1 MSGNNDAVAQVTE
14 QEKDF
19 YMIQLMKLRKEFY
32 LFEMAALLLN
42 VNPQKIRLIKHN
54 ESDKA
59 GKPMLVNSYVD
70 PENKEQTIQRPHPKN
85 VFYQE
90 LRKSMIDA
98 VNYGDIELFGDE
110 LDNFIRCQA
119 DSRHDS
125 FLLTHDDT
133 HWITGKC
140 AGDFTTL
147 NRYAVQAWVE
157 KFNFETNFFEAKK
170 PAELPLP
177 RYLDKNHPEHS
188 LELGIAIEAWE
199 RFSDL
204 GITHPKRY
212 LQEWFKEQYTSLSNE
227 AKIRIAEMINWNK
240 KGGATSNAYTKATY
254 QQALDKEITTF
265 STQPKQ

>member
-85 VFYQE
+85 AFYQE
-90 LRKSMIDA
+90 LRKAMIDA
-98 VNYGDIELFGDE
+98 VDYGDIELVGDA
-110 LDNFIRCQA
+110 LDNFIRCQQNNM
-119 DSRHDS
+119 DFNRS
-125 FLLTHDDT
+125 
-133 HWITGKC
+133 TGKC

-188 LELGIAIEAWE
+188 IELGIAIEAWE

-204 GITHPKRY
+204 GISHPKDY
-212 LQEWFKEQYTSLSNE
+212 LEKWLKEKHESLSDK
-227 AKIRIAEMINWNK
+227 AIDRIKTVINWNRS
-240 KGGATSNAYTKATY
+240 GGAPTDGLKSAIY

>member
-85 VFYQE
+85 AFYQE
-90 LRKSMIDA
+90 LRKAMIDA
-98 VNYGDIELFGDE
+98 VDYGDIELVGDA
-110 LDNFIRCQA
+110 LDNFIRCQQNNM
-119 DSRHDS
+119 DFNRS
-125 FLLTHDDT
+125 
-133 HWITGKC
+133 TGKC